1 LAHVP
6 IWPAGLL
13 RVQGACRSWSEG
25 LALRRRPTPQPAL
38 LLAASCCALRSR
50 RRRGYLPHHHSQGQ
64 ARACACQ
71 ACCRLPP
78 SISAK
83 TQSRSCTATQHK
95 ETKIQQRDK
104 IESKSNARRARGG
117 WGLHS
122 RRIPVQKLN
131 PPWEIPNPRQVEK
144 REGERTTQDWTGTPF
159 PSCARGKKKQAG
171 ERKGVRGFLTPTT
184 LIQKDY
190 ITPRLK

>member
-1 LAHVP
+1 MNLSTSLLWWPGALAHVP

-38 LLAASCCALRSR
+38 LLAASCCASRSR

-83 TQSRSCTATQHK
+83 TQSRSCTATQRNTRK
-95 ETKIQQRDK
+95 P
-104 IESKSNARRARGG
+104 KSNSETRLNQNPTPGG
-117 WGLHS
+117 QEEDGAS
-122 RRIPVQKLN
+122 IPVEFRYKNSILHG
-131 PPWEIPNPRQVEK
+131 R
-144 REGERTTQDWTGTPF
+144 
-159 PSCARGKKKQAG
+159 S
-171 ERKGVRGFLTPTT
+171 LT
-184 LIQKDY
+184 LDK
-190 ITPRLK
+190 

>member
-1 LAHVP
+1 MAHVP

-38 LLAASCCALRSR
+38 LLAASCCASRSR

-83 TQSRSCTATQHK
+83 TQSRPCTATQHK
-95 ETKIQQRDK
+95 GTKIQQRNK

-122 RRIPVQKLN
+122 RRIPIQKLN
-131 PPWEIPNPRQVEK
+131 PPWEIPNPRPVEK
-144 REGERTTQDWTGTPF
+144 RGE
-159 PSCARGKKKQAG
+159 GKKQHRRGGGRPFVLAPG
-171 ERKGVRGFLTPTT
+171 ERKTGRGREEGGEGIFNPNNSHP
-184 LIQKDY
+184 K
-190 ITPRLK
+190 RLHYP

>member
-1 LAHVP
+1 MAHVP

-13 RVQGACRSWSEG
+13 RVQGACGSRSKG
-25 LALRRRPTPQPAL
+25 LALRRRPTL
-38 LLAASCCALRSR
+38 LRRYCLPLPTAHRGVTAGAATCHTTAVK
-50 RRRGYLPHHHSQGQ
+50 
-64 ARACACQ
+64 AKRAPCACQ
-71 ACCRLPP
+71 ACCCSPP

-122 RRIPVQKLN
+122 RRIPIQKLN
-131 PPWEIPNPRQVEK
+131 PPWEIPNPRPVEK
-144 REGERTTQDWTGTPF
+144 RGEGKKTTQERRGMPF
-159 PSCARGKKKQAG
+159 RSCARGKKNWKR
-171 ERKGVRGFLTPTT
+171 ERGRG
-184 LIQKDY
+184 
-190 ITPRLK
+190 